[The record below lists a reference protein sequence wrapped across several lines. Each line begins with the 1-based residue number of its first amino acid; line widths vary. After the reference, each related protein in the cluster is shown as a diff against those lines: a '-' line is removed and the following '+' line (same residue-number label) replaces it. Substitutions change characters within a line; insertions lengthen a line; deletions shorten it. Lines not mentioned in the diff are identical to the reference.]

1 MGGCGWGMFDMK
13 QGNNTVSEIHRNWS
27 SLLLCSHHPGVYS
40 ITETQ
45 DDNVTTLNVEVQR
58 VLIISPP

>member
-1 MGGCGWGMFDMK
+1 MK